1 MKRLNGWSLGAAIM
15 LFALAS
21 CTNEALLPE
30 APQVDAPNDPNAC
43 QLVGD
48 NFLWEGEETR
58 TSLTIEDNMAKFCW
72 TAGDRVGIL
81 PDEGAQVFFTIPEPD
96 EGGEMTNTATF
107 DGGAWALKAESN
119 YAAYYPFVKDFDL
132 DRTEVPVNYKVRN
145 KMVCP
150 LPISVR
156 MTSRAHVL

>member
-119 YAAYYPFVKDFDL
+119 YAAY
-132 DRTEVPVNYKVRN
+132 
-145 KMVCP
+145 
-150 LPISVR
+150 
-156 MTSRAHVL
+156 

>member
-1 MKRLNGWSLGAAIM
+1 MGAAIM

-30 APQVDAPNDPNAC
+30 APQVDEPNDPNAC

-81 PDEGAQVFFTIPEPD
+81 PDEGAQGFSLFPNP
-96 EGGEMTNTATF
+96 M
-107 DGGAWALKAESN
+107 KA
-119 YAAYYPFVKDFDL
+119 VK
-132 DRTEVPVNYKVRN
+132 
-145 KMVCP
+145 
-150 LPISVR
+150 
-156 MTSRAHVL
+156 